1 MDERGCVSMASG
13 GCEPPG
19 STVNPPGSTTGRFT
33 PPARLRIPGG
43 SHLPLA
49 LLTQPRSPL
58 LGFVSTASRMAV
70 YSQKKGQRTFNLD

>member
-19 STVNPPGSTTGRFT
+19 STVNPPV
-33 PPARLRIPGG
+33 AQPGG